1 MYPGDISIRYMDL
14 SPTGRVILGVLAVE
28 PRSGYDIKALTDKST
43 RFFWAASYGQIY
55 PELKRLADRGLI
67 EGSDE
72 SHGDRKRTVY
82 RITPEGRRAL
92 SEWLKTPGQVH
103 ELRDEGLLKLFFA
116 ATQGR
121 DAVRAAI
128 RGKRDAH
135 AEKLAE
141 LREIEPFANAANR
154 VGPAEVLGYGLAYQ
168 EFAIRWCDETL
179 NDLEKEN

>member
-1 MYPGDISIRYMDL
+1 MEL
-14 SPTGRVILGVLAVE
+14 SATGRVILGVLSVE

-55 PELKRLADRGLI
+55 PELKRLAERGLI

-72 SHGDRKRTVY
+72 PHGDRKRTVF
-82 RITPEGRRAL
+82 RITRDGRRAL
-92 SEWLKTPGQVH
+92 DEWLNAPDQVH

-116 ATQGR
+116 GTQGR

-128 RGKRDAH
+128 RGKREAH
-135 AEKLAE
+135 AEKLGE
-141 LREIEPFANAANR
+141 LREIEPLAKAANR
-154 VGPAEVLGYGLAYQ
+154 VGPAEVLGYGLALN

-179 NDLEKEN
+179 NDLDKEN